1 MSINIRDG
9 EKNSIGTGSAGGLLT
24 RRVDSS
30 VRKAEMSH
38 TSVGG
43 NATGGGLNPNRQRGV

>member
-1 MSINIRDG
+1 MSMNIGDG
-9 EKNSIGTGSAGGLLT
+9 ERNSIGTGSAGGILT

>member
-1 MSINIRDG
+1 MGR
-9 EKNSIGTGSAGGLLT
+9 GTVLGLVVPGDYLHGGLI
-24 RRVDSS
+24 VDSS
-30 VRKAEMSH
+30 VRNAEMSH